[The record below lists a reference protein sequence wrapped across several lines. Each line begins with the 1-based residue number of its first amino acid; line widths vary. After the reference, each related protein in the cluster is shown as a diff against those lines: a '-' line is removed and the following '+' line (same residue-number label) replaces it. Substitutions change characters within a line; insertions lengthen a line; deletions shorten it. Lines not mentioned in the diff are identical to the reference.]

1 MKYRTLVAALLLAL
15 VSLGCARALADPE
28 PEHPS
33 HRERPTAGASVP
45 AAISGA
51 DHPGE
56 VIEFK
61 EGERRAEWI
70 QGVLDA
76 EEAQR
81 VADLARRPVRA
92 SVGGGVGGD
101 CAQLSAELGLSE
113 QILFRESRCRWDAV
127 NVTGCGGRSCVGPG
141 QVDLGHTYERSPW
154 NPNVPGTCYGLDLSN
169 PADYAECISRL
180 PASAWNG

>member
-15 VSLGCARALADPE
+15 ISLGCAQALAEPE

-33 HRERPTAGASVP
+33 HAARPTAGASVP

-101 CAQLSAELGLSE
+101 CAQLSAELGLSPD
-113 QILFRESRCRWDAV
+113 ILWRESRCSWDAY
-127 NVTGCGGRSCVGPG
+127 NATGCGGRGCLGPA
-141 QVDLGHTYERSPW
+141 QVDAGHTAEQSPW
-154 NPNVPGTCYGLDLSN
+154 NPKVAGTCYGLDLSD
-169 PADYAECISRL
+169 PAQYAECVSRL
-180 PASAWNG
+180 PDSAW